1 MGCGKFDDKVKL
13 VSHLIFEHASELWV
27 WGLSRDLLPASLE
40 NKARTLTKDSN
51 ADQVGLSNAM
61 EANSP
66 ESFLAKQLD
75 DIAEQKTLKFK
86 QTYLVADEQIV
97 TSEWVIHRN
106 NYKRAL
112 LKPRS
117 ILNFLQSYHFISRLQ
132 AQRPQ
137 CVPELPRIEIA
148 NKQVISIGF

>member
-1 MGCGKFDDKVKL
+1 MWQIWWQSETSIAPDIRARERAMGVGSFKRSPSSIPWEQSSD
-13 VSHLIFEHASELWV
+13 
-27 WGLSRDLLPASLE
+27 
-40 NKARTLTKDSN
+40 TTKDSN
-51 ADQVGLSNAM
+51 SDQVGLSTAL

-75 DIAEQKTLKFK
+75 DIAEQKSLTFK

-132 AQRPQ
+132 ARRLQ